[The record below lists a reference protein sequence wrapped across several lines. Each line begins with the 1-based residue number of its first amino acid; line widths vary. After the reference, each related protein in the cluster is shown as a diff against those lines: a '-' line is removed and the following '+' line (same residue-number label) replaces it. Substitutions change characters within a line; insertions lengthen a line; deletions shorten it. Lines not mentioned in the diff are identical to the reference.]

1 MPGFLD
7 TFLDEI
13 YEPTQ
18 LMWVAAVDGHIIT
31 MMM

>member
-1 MPGFLD
+1 MYQVVYMPSFLA

-18 LMWVAAVDGHIIT
+18 LLLIT
-31 MMM
+31 VSL